1 MVNLVLSGLDKRE
14 AVAVSVIVPHASADT
29 TNMERVVSNRLFSG
43 PPQPF
48 ATNALQITDPQ
59 GNPTAGSS

>member
-1 MVNLVLSGLDKRE
+1 MVNLVLGGLGKRD
-14 AVAVSVIVPHASADT
+14 AVAVPVIVPHASADT

-48 ATNALQITDPQ
+48 ATNALQIAVPQ
-59 GNPTAGSS
+59 DNPTAVSS